1 MKGFLQNIMGKKL
14 VRIILALFLFCFV
27 VTSIYPLIWLVFF
40 SFKSNEEIFGGN
52 VVGPP
57 KEWLIENYKDA
68 LLGGKVLGYLGNS
81 VFVTFVVIIAST
93 VLISMVAYAV
103 TRMKWKLQGSHLLVF
118 YGRIDHSGTCYFTS
132 AIYYIEKVSYPK
144 YTFGNHHSL
153 YGLCSAIWDYGTWKP
168 LCISTI

>member
-52 VVGPP
+52 VIGPP

-103 TRMKWKLQGSHLLVF
+103 TRMKWKLRGV
-118 YGRIDHSGTCYFTS
+118 T
-132 AIYYIEKVSYPK
+132 
-144 YTFGNHHSL
+144 
-153 YGLCSAIWDYGTWKP
+153 
-168 LCISTI
+168 